1 MCIHYL
7 ISTLGNLNE
16 AILPGLTGTVF
27 GIFPGCPIIP
37 VEKRNYLFFSDTPL
51 EKIEAHNRQVV
62 SQIDV
67 QKGTLEFEL
76 LIKAFQFE
84 KALMEKQFNEDY
96 LQSDRYPKANFTGQ
110 IIDLST
116 VKLEQNGN
124 YPVTVQGVLFLYGVS
139 QRVTEKGRVQVENG
153 KIVNVRSVFSIDLE
167 DYHVKIPVILK
178 DKIAQNVQ
186 IEVDVDF

>member
-1 MCIHYL
+1 MKQYCLGLLILFLASSLGAQSYL
-7 ISTLGNLNE
+7 SRNGTIS
-16 AILPGLTGTVF
+16 
-27 GIFPGCPIIP
+27 
-37 VEKRNYLFFSDTPL
+37 FFSDAPL

-76 LIKAFQFE
+76 LIKAFQFD

-110 IIDLST
+110 IIDLSK
-116 VKLEQNGN
+116 VQLEQNGS
-124 YPVTVQGVLFLYGVS
+124 YPVTVKGVLFLHGVS
-139 QRVTEKGRVQVENG
+139 QRVTEKGTVQVENG
-153 KIVNVRSVFSIDLE
+153 KLINVRSVFSINLE
-167 DYHVKIPVILK
+167 DYHIKVPVILK